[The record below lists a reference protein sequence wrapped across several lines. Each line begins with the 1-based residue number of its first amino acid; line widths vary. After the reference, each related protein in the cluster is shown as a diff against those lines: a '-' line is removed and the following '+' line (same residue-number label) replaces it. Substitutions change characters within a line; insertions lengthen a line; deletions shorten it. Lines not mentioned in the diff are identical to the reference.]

1 MINVNPFL
9 FITPRDKSDELIG
22 RFDFFEK
29 IKKTVLESLDDSSIV
44 TINGDFGMG
53 KSLFVKKAM
62 EELSAKK
69 NLKLF
74 YLDFNLN
81 TLNDLR
87 NMPSEK
93 KLGKQIIVLIDRF
106 ELLLS
111 LSNTLQEKIIKLMTD
126 LCEAKVTLIITSSD
140 DLLKKMAKLD
150 AKLKKYF
157 KVLNVPPISLAEAN
171 KLVISRLDEVKKNGK
186 GSITPFT
193 EDEIEKIH
201 KNAKGNPRIILMLL
215 ASLYEDHES
224 KTQGSTL
231 KKSRHY

>member
-1 MINVNPFL
+1 MININPFL

-29 IKKTVLESLDDSSIV
+29 IKKTVLESLDKPVIV
-44 TINGDFGMG
+44 TINGDFGIG

-62 EELSAKK
+62 QDLSAKK

-87 NMPSEK
+87 NMPTEK
-93 KLGKQIIVLIDRF
+93 KIGKQIVVLIDRF

-111 LSNTLQEKIIKLMTD
+111 LSNNLQEKIVKLMNN
-126 LCEAKVTLIITSSD
+126 LCEAKITLIITTSD
-140 DLLKKMAKLD
+140 DLLKKMAKME
-150 AKLKKYF
+150 AKLKKHF
-157 KVLNVPPISLAEAN
+157 KVLNVPPINLNEAK
-171 KLVISRLDEVKKNGK
+171 KLIISRLDEVRKNNK
-186 GSITPFT
+186 GSIKPFT
-193 EDEIEKIH
+193 ENEVKKIH

-215 ASLYEDHES
+215 ASLYEEYEN
-224 KTQGSTL
+224 KI
-231 KKSRHY
+231 K

>member
-29 IKKTVLESLDDSSIV
+29 IKKTVLESLDENAII
-44 TINGDFGMG
+44 TINGDFGIG

-62 EELSAKK
+62 EDLSAKK
-69 NLKLF
+69 SLKLF
-74 YLDFNLN
+74 YLDFSLN

-87 NMPSEK
+87 NIPTEK

-111 LSNTLQEKIIKLMTD
+111 LSSSLQEKIVKLMAN
-126 LCEAKVTLIITSSD
+126 LCESKITLILTTSD
-140 DLLKKMAKLD
+140 DLLKKMAKMD
-150 AKLKKYF
+150 AHLKKYF
-157 KVLNVPPISLAEAN
+157 KVLNVPPVSLDEAK
-171 KLVISRLDEVKKNGK
+171 KLIISRLDEVKKTGK
-186 GSITPFT
+186 GTIKPFT
-193 EDEIEKIH
+193 ENEVEKIH

-215 ASLYEDHES
+215 ASLYEDYEN
-224 KTQGSTL
+224 KI
-231 KKSRHY
+231 K